1 VSCCVVAALLRL
13 ASLSR
18 LCSKTPLL
26 PTRSAAHLPLV
37 TAAGRQRSPLEM
49 AEQILD
55 VLEEMGY
62 LR

>member
-1 VSCCVVAALLRL
+1 
-13 ASLSR
+13 
-18 LCSKTPLL
+18 LL